1 MSRNRNVELTR
12 SYGRLFR
19 RAGCFLLLLILAS
32 PALAQEGDSNGR
44 LLGLEDYDDIH
55 SPAAPRISPDGEL
68 IAYTLDGQVFVVSTP
83 DSEPRAVSSTAS
95 TASSPYW
102 SADGSSLYFLSDRS
116 DLNQLWRLPVDG
128 FGEAGQITDLDHG
141 ISSSKL
147 SPDENRLLL
156 AFSDNE
162 LLEEP
167 EDAEPQPIVVTRRQF
182 KIDAGDGYITEG
194 DSEHLYVYDIANES
208 LTQITSGS
216 YAEAGGAWS
225 PDGDSIVF
233 VSNRDDP
240 DENYSTDLWLVASD
254 NTNKG
259 QSLRRL
265 TDNSDTKQSP
275 AWSPDGELI
284 AYITAVDGVYG
295 LQHLA
300 VVPSSG
306 GEPNILTADLDRW
319 ITSFEFSHD
328 GDWIYFNYDNSGA
341 TYVARVRIRDRRIDT
356 LIEGDRVVH
365 SFDVAASG
373 DIAVSANARNDFA
386 NIYRLSGR
394 RLVRLTDLNA
404 ELFDEI
410 ELGSKIKVSF
420 ESADG
425 TIVEAFIT
433 TPPGYESDRPYPA
446 ILNIHGGP
454 VGQFTWGFAFA
465 AQFFASNGYV
475 VIEPNPRGSSGKGQ
489 NFINAIYRTW
499 GIVDYDD
506 VIAAVDFAV
515 EQGIADP
522 DKLVVTGYSYGG
534 YMTNVV
540 ITQTNRFKAAAS
552 GAGHSLIEA
561 NFGHDIYQQWYMW
574 EMGAPWEHR
583 ERYDVLSPFLR
594 AGNVETPT
602 IFLGGR
608 IDWNVP
614 VLNAE
619 LFYQALQMRGID
631 SELVMYPGMH
641 HSDWSDAFNKD
652 YYRRIVDWFDKYVR

>member
-1 MSRNRNVELTR
+1 MARNSGTDVSSCERIRYPGSHMTSSLTFR
-12 SYGRLFR
+12 SIAR
-19 RAGCFLLLLILAS
+19 FLPLLILAG
-32 PALAQEGDSNGR
+32 PALAQQGDSSGR
-44 LLGLEDYDDIH
+44 LLLVEDWDNIR
-55 SPAAPRISPDGEL
+55 SPGAPRISPDGER
-68 IAYTLDGQVFVVSTP
+68 IAYTLDEQIFVVATP
-83 DSEPRAVSSTAS
+83 DAEPRPLTSAAS
-95 TASSPYW
+95 TASSLYW

-116 DLNQLWRLPVDG
+116 DVNQLWRLPVDG
-128 FGEAGQITDLDHG
+128 FGEAEQITDLDHG
-141 ISSSKL
+141 VSSSKL
-147 SPDENRLLL
+147 SSDENRLLL

-162 LLEEP
+162 LLEIP

-240 DENYSTDLWLVASD
+240 DENYSTDLWLVAAD
-254 NTNKG
+254 NADKG
-259 QSLRRL
+259 QSLTRL
-265 TDNSDTKQSP
+265 TDNSNTKGSP
-275 AWSPDGELI
+275 SWSPDGELV

-306 GEPNILTADLDRW
+306 GEPKILTADLDRW
-319 ITSFEFSHD
+319 VSAFEFSHN

-341 TYVARVRIRDRRIDT
+341 TNLARVNVRNSRIET
-356 LIEGDRVVH
+356 LVEGDRVV
-365 SFDVAASG
+365 SNFDVGASG
-373 DIAVSANARNDFA
+373 DLAVVANERKDAG

-394 RLVRLTDLNA
+394 RLVQLTALNA

-433 TPPGYESDRPYPA
+433 TPPGYESGRSYPV

-475 VIEPNPRGSSGKGQ
+475 VIEPNPRGSSGRGQ
-489 NFINAIYRTW
+489 DFINAIYRTW

-534 YMTNVV
+534 PS
-540 ITQTNRFKAAAS
+540 Q
-552 GAGHSLIEA
+552 
-561 NFGHDIYQQWYMW
+561 
-574 EMGAPWEHR
+574 
-583 ERYDVLSPFLR
+583 
-594 AGNVETPT
+594 
-602 IFLGGR
+602 
-608 IDWNVP
+608 
-614 VLNAE
+614 
-619 LFYQALQMRGID
+619 
-631 SELVMYPGMH
+631 
-641 HSDWSDAFNKD
+641 
-652 YYRRIVDWFDKYVR
+652 